1 MGGINH
7 QLIWLVYGIAL
18 PTRFCPGHSDTGRPD
33 ETHACQLRGGLKL
46 RAAMWFSRWN
56 TTGQHSQV
64 QKLMTIF
71 IEESK
76 VKPQAWGF
84 FSLGTHGSDEGDK
97 VWDTLESGVLI
108 EIVMLRMVRW
118 RVLRGFGECVWAAK
132 MKKKQV
138 EQDTKIFKYFVHVSA
153 KPSRQN
159 FNFNKFTSL
168 PVVNLPLSQDSKLEC
183 IDPLPMCPCH
193 RPVHPLLPQSD
204 EVTGLQLGHSKYPC
218 WLVIGGCTCPVC
230 WGWS

>member
-1 MGGINH
+1 MVGLWHCFTNK
-7 QLIWLVYGIAL
+7 VL
-18 PTRFCPGHSDTGRPD
+18 PRAQRHRSPRWNPRVSTPWWPEAQGRDVIFPVKHHRAAQPGP
-33 ETHACQLRGGLKL
+33 ETHDHFHRGIQGQ
-46 RAAMWFSRWN
+46 A
-56 TTGQHSQV
+56 TGV
-64 QKLMTIF
+64 
-71 IEESK
+71 
-76 VKPQAWGF
+76 GF

-97 VWDTLESGVLI
+97 VWDTFESGVLI

-118 RVLRGFGECVWAAK
+118 RVLRGFGECVWADK
-132 MKKKQV
+132 KKKKQV

-193 RPVHPLLPQSD
+193 RPVHPLLPHSD